1 MLEFISGSCF
11 LILLSGFGAFICF
24 GSVLFGIF
32 EGEKFAVLKN
42 ILLSLCGILF
52 IGSIVYSGFRIY
64 KSVNPPETIVENG
77 ITYHLADDIPEEKI
91 TEYGHEYILRGDK
104 ND

>member
-11 LILLSGFGAFICF
+11 LMLLSGFGALICF

-32 EGEKFAVLKN
+32 DGEKFAVLKN
-42 ILLSLCGILF
+42 ILLSLCGIFF
-52 IGSIVYSGFRIY
+52 IGVIIYSGFRIY
-64 KSVNPPETIVENG
+64 KSVNPPETIDING

-91 TEYGHEYILRGDK
+91 NEYGHEYILRGDK